1 MTTALILIRHGETV
15 WNREGRIQGHLDSP
29 LTPEGI
35 TQAEACAL
43 RLKTEIIDH
52 IIASDL
58 ERVRR
63 TADILNASMKL
74 PIFYETALRERCY
87 GIGEGKTYAELD
99 AMHPELYS
107 SIRAT
112 DPDFTFEGGES
123 RRQFHSRITA
133 AMRRIAEQHAGKRTL
148 VVTHGGV
155 LAVVYRWL
163 GKLPIATAQKV
174 EIPNVAYNR
183 VAVSN
188 GSWMLEV
195 WADSSHLPV
204 ESYETL

>member
-74 PIFYETALRERCY
+74 PIFYETALRERCP
-87 GIGEGKTYAELD
+87 T
-99 AMHPELYS
+99 MP
-107 SIRAT
+107 
-112 DPDFTFEGGES
+112 
-123 RRQFHSRITA
+123 
-133 AMRRIAEQHAGKRTL
+133 
-148 VVTHGGV
+148 
-155 LAVVYRWL
+155 
-163 GKLPIATAQKV
+163 
-174 EIPNVAYNR
+174 R
-183 VAVSN
+183 V
-188 GSWMLEV
+188 
-195 WADSSHLPV
+195 
-204 ESYETL
+204 